1 MYTETKC
8 LKIRKEYYMLSIKG
22 VVVGEF
28 ELSELRHLIEI
39 IDNAI

>member
-1 MYTETKC
+1 MDETKC
-8 LKIRKEYYMLSIKG
+8 LKIRKEHYMLSIRG

-28 ELSELRHLIEI
+28 ELSELRHLMEV